1 MQAQQKQR
9 WLVLASLA
17 TLYFVWG
24 STFLGM
30 RFALESFPPFM
41 MAGLRFLMAGG
52 MLYVVLWKR
61 GEPHPTLKQWAAS
74 VVVGTLLLAVGNAGV
89 AYAEQWVDTGPAA
102 LTIAT
107 VPLWALVFSAF
118 WGEPPHAREWL
129 GIGLGIAGV
138 AILNMGSSMRAST
151 LGATVLLIAAAGWA
165 FGSVWSKR
173 LPVPQGTMA
182 SAAQMLAASVVL
194 MVVSMLSGEHI
205 KGMPTVKAMWSLAY
219 LAIFGSLIAYSAYL
233 YLLKTVRP
241 ALATSYAFVNPL
253 VAILLGTWLA
263 GEHVGVHEWLALV
276 AILGGVIVVLTAKR
290 G

>member
-1 MQAQQKQR
+1 
-9 WLVLASLA
+9 
-17 TLYFVWG
+17 
-24 STFLGM
+24 
-30 RFALESFPPFM
+30 
-41 MAGLRFLMAGG
+41 MAGCAFLSRAACCTSFSGNAAS
-52 MLYVVLWKR
+52 R
-61 GEPHPTLKQWAAS
+61 TPTLKQWGAS

-118 WGEPPHAREWL
+118 WGDPPHAREWL
-129 GIGLGIAGV
+129 GIGLGITGV
-138 AILNMGSSMRAST
+138 AILNMGSSMRASA

-173 LPVPQGTMA
+173 LPVPQGAMA
-182 SAAQMLAASVVL
+182 SAAQMLAASAVL
-194 MVVSMLSGEHI
+194 MMVSMLSGEHI
-205 KGMPTVKAMWSLAY
+205 KGIPTAKALWSLAY

-263 GEHVGVHEWLALV
+263 DEHVGLHECSALV
-276 AILGGVIVVLTAKR
+276 AILAGVMVVLTAKR
-290 G
+290 